1 MSTANRASVLIVED
15 RPEIARLYE
24 SWLDD
29 DYGVTTAHDGDEAVE
44 LFDDSIDVVVLDRRL
59 PGRPGDE
66 VLAAIRERSDCNVA
80 MATAVEPDFDILEMG
95 FDEYVV
101 KPLTRGE
108 LIGTIERLLARD
120 AYADSLQRYFALV
133 SKRSVLE
140 EHKSSAELDDERYR
154 EFTGQI
160 DDLEANLEHCVDR
173 FEHRDFEALFRSLDD
188 SASEE
193 PTRVVE

>member
-1 MSTANRASVLIVED
+1 MVTGTRANVLIVED
-15 RPEIARLYE
+15 RPEIARLYQ
-24 SWLDD
+24 SWLSE
-29 DYGVTTAHDGDEAVE
+29 DYDVTVAHDGDEAVE
-44 LFDDSIDVVVLDRRL
+44 VFDDSVEVVVLDRRL

-66 VLAAIRERSDCNVA
+66 VLSAIREQSECNVA

-108 LIGTIERLLARD
+108 LIGTVERLIARD
-120 AYADSLQRYFALV
+120 SYADSLQRYFALV

-140 EHKSSAELDDERYR
+140 EHKSRAELDDERYR
-154 EFTGQI
+154 EFTEDI

-173 FEHRDFEALFRSLDD
+173 FEHRDFEALFRSLE
-188 SASEE
+188 EE
-193 PTRVVE
+193 PEEPGHLVE

>member
-1 MSTANRASVLIVED
+1 MAPGTRAHVLIVED

-24 SWLDD
+24 SWLSE
-29 DYGVTTAHDGDEAVE
+29 DYDVSVSHDGDDAVDT
-44 LFDDSIDVVVLDRRL
+44 FDQSVDVVVLDRRL

-66 VLAAIRERSDCNVA
+66 VLQAIRDVSDCSVA

-120 AYADSLQRYFALV
+120 NYADSLQRYFALV
-133 SKRSVLE
+133 AKRSVLE
-140 EHKSSAELDDERYR
+140 EHKSSAELDDDRYR
-154 EFTGQI
+154 EFSEQI
-160 DDLEANLEHCVDR
+160 DDLEADLEHCVDR

-188 SASEE
+188 TEE
-193 PTRVVE
+193 ADPILE

>member
-1 MSTANRASVLIVED
+1 MAPGTRAHVLIVED

-24 SWLDD
+24 SWLSD
-29 DYGVTTAHDGDEAVE
+29 DYEVTVSYDGDEAVTA
-44 LFDDSIDVVVLDRRL
+44 FDDTVDVVVLDRRL

-66 VLAAIRERSDCNVA
+66 VLAAIREGSDCNVA

-108 LIGTIERLLARD
+108 LIGTVERLLARD
-120 AYADSLQRYFALV
+120 AYADSLQEYFSLV

-140 EHKSSAELDDERYR
+140 EHKSRAELDDERYQ
-154 EFTGQI
+154 EFTEQI

-173 FEHRDFEALFRSLDD
+173 FEHRDFEALFRSL
-188 SASEE
+188 SAGESD
-193 PTRVVE
+193 PVVE